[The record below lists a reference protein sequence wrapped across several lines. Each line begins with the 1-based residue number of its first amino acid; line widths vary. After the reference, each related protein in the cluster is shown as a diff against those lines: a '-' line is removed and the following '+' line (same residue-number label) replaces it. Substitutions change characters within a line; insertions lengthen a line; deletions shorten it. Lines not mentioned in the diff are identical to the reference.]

1 MKRFI
6 VLFCIIFNLC
16 FGYKMDIKINKLKEE
31 KQLKIEKEIAY
42 IQKQEWLVLSREE
55 KIQLLVTLNK
65 QSRGKEEKNVIIIK
79 DIEAGE
85 ELAKIGIF
93 GIEIKE
99 ESGWNSHFFYLKFK
113 EKGLLPFYSSN
124 GYTPYINKE
133 KGMNTRYTSIE
144 IYDYAT
150 DERNYIK
157 IFNVQDKKEFL
168 VLNHN

>member
-1 MKRFI
+1 MKKLI

-42 IQKQEWLVLSREE
+42 IQRNEWLLMSREE

-65 QSRGKEEKNVIIIK
+65 QSRGKEEKNIIIIK

-85 ELAKIGIF
+85 ELAKIEIF

-99 ESGWNSHFFYLKFK
+99 ESG
-113 EKGLLPFYSSN
+113 
-124 GYTPYINKE
+124 
-133 KGMNTRYTSIE
+133 
-144 IYDYAT
+144 
-150 DERNYIK
+150 
-157 IFNVQDKKEFL
+157 
-168 VLNHN
+168 